1 MRQIC
6 QKRQDPALLC
16 SLFVKSQPT
25 WLLKQHSTSVSLLIE
40 QPSDACSWKYL
51 LITLF
56 LRVRV
61 SLGLC
66 FGSHL
71 TCLFSLFFLHLL
83 LANFAVESPLCDVK
97 TQEMQL
103 RAVQSTEAV
112 WKSRWT
118 SWAPRAYGLCR
129 RKQQWRRSLQVR
141 VQDLCESRGGH
152 PGLPVPDSLHGLSGR
167 KSSLKKK
174 SLGQSS
180 GAVWKKRWMSVII
193 RKVSVDVKQH

>member
-25 WLLKQHSTSVSLLIE
+25 WLLKQHSTSVSHLIE

-51 LITLF
+51 LIRL
-56 LRVRV
+56 
-61 SLGLC
+61 S
-66 FGSHL
+66 
-71 TCLFSLFFLHLL
+71 TCSGQLEPLLWFPFNLSFFLHLL
-83 LANFAVESPLCDVK
+83 LANLAVESSLCDVK
-97 TQEMQL
+97 TQELQL
-103 RAVQSTEAV
+103 RAVQSTGAV

-118 SWAPRAYGLCR
+118 SWAPSPYGLCR
-129 RKQQWRRSLQVR
+129 RKQQWRRSLRVR

-152 PGLPVPDSLHGLSGR
+152 PGLPVPNSLHGLSGR